1 MYSKTLSHASKPKLP
16 QEKCYQIMDFH
27 LDKIP
32 IIVAFSAIIS
42 SFYWETCLK
51 YMYDRNLDF
60 ANFLV
65 TSGYTSRLKC
75 ASCASIISIE
85 NFPKKNR
92 QISTV
97 EKLKSHYNLTS
108 FFYDKKTCLL
118 RGLEIRQITPIMD
131 FHQWTTDFKIWGTKW
146 TGIGKLFSELIPRSH
161 FLAVNL
167 HFLG

>member
-1 MYSKTLSHASKPKLP
+1 MILVRSVWFNTFQRRYMNQCFWTIFPTICHSAAALGKATVYSKTLSHASKPKLP

-27 LDKIP
+27 LDKIA

-85 NFPKKNR
+85 NFPKKKKKNR

-97 EKLKSHYNLTS
+97 EKLISL
-108 FFYDKKTCLL
+108 
-118 RGLEIRQITPIMD
+118 
-131 FHQWTTDFKIWGTKW
+131 KI
-146 TGIGKLFSELIPRSH
+146 
-161 FLAVNL
+161 
-167 HFLG
+167 